1 MFDPKDSEKPIK
13 VTPVLKDS
21 SDRPRSSRKRFIKIV
36 TPSLQNEGLIRP
48 LE

>member
-1 MFDPKDSEKPIK
+1 MFDPRDSEKPTK

-21 SDRPRSSRKRFIKIV
+21 SARPHSSRKMFIKIV